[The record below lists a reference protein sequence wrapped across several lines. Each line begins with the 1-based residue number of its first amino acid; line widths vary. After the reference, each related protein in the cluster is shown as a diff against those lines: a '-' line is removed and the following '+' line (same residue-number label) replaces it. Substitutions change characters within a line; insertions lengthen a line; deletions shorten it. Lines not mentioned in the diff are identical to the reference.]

1 MTTRNSSAILLGV
14 GITRLS
20 TTALALF
27 DQAGSVLRLP
37 ERMHRLLQLAAEA
50 LADARARSADNPDR
64 AAREALLA
72 APLADLDPED
82 RALAACAAAF
92 QREKLRSHR
101 EVAYLRLNDRDRERA
116 LRLAAILQLAD
127 AIAQTS
133 AVQLLVRTDLDETT
147 ILIEGPGCSELT
159 DGVSARSELW
169 RESIGKLA
177 IVGGEADVPLAH
189 DEPERHSIP
198 AALDE
203 LSGAELAG
211 EGARRV
217 LRRFFERM
225 LTREEAIRKGEDP
238 EDVHQMRVATR
249 RLRASLQVAESIYDP
264 DLIQQF
270 RKGLRRA
277 AQALAVVRDQDVFL
291 MAIHKHRSELADT
304 EAALLDRLI
313 AAVETERAAARTQ
326 MLADFQSRR
335 YLRFKHDFAEFLTTP
350 GSGLADLPATGVP
363 ARVRDIAG
371 SAIWH
376 RYEQWRAFEVALSN
390 APDELLHQARIAGKR
405 LRYTFEFF
413 GPALGPKLNELLE
426 QLAELQEHLGL
437 LQDGVTARTHIAA
450 LDLLEDPGAQA
461 YLAFLETRHAALLA
475 DLPRL
480 WDRVANGT
488 YRRRLF
494 EMIARM

>member
-1 MTTRNSSAILLGV
+1 
-14 GITRLS
+14 
-20 TTALALF
+20 
-27 DQAGSVLRLP
+27 
-37 ERMHRLLQLAAEA
+37 
-50 LADARARSADNPDR
+50 
-64 AAREALLA
+64 
-72 APLADLDPED
+72 
-82 RALAACAAAF
+82 
-92 QREKLRSHR
+92 
-101 EVAYLRLNDRDRERA
+101 
-116 LRLAAILQLAD
+116 
-127 AIAQTS
+127 
-133 AVQLLVRTDLDETT
+133 
-147 ILIEGPGCSELT
+147 
-159 DGVSARSELW
+159 
-169 RESIGKLA
+169 
-177 IVGGEADVPLAH
+177 
-189 DEPERHSIP
+189 
-198 AALDE
+198 
-203 LSGAELAG
+203 
-211 EGARRV
+211 
-217 LRRFFERM
+217 M